1 MFQVAARSFWHVWSV
16 VSAKE
21 QKSARSAR
29 HRSFALQP
37 ANHGP
42 SERFD
47 AVETAGLHAAAASL
61 PSRRGLGDDDRAAGR
76 RHADYE
82 YALHLNQLDLVTA
95 FAGDRPDGRLAT
107 VPSPGATHLSILTS
121 SKCSPLSCRSRGG
134 AAVASARSAS
144 AAQAGC
150 GFWTTTRWRGD
161 DKQSQPNAKLANGQ
175 QVCMR
180 CARPSTRRRAGPWA
194 PETGAAQQEQPPR
207 HGSSY
212 CRRRNEHGKIGSP
225 PSLHLELLNGV

>member
-1 MFQVAARSFWHVWSV
+1 M

-47 AVETAGLHAAAASL
+47 APATAGLHAAAASL

-82 YALHLNQLDLVTA
+82 YGLHLNQLDLVTA

-121 SKCSPLSCRSRGG
+121 SKRSPLPCRSRRG
-134 AAVASARSAS
+134 ATVASARSAS
-144 AAQAGC
+144 ATQAGC
-150 GFWTTTRWRGD
+150 GFWTTTRWR
-161 DKQSQPNAKLANGQ
+161 SPNKLANGR

-180 CARPSTRRRAGPWA
+180 CARPSTRRRARPRA
-194 PETGAAQQEQPPR
+194 PQTGAAQQEQPPR
-207 HGSSY
+207 HGS
-212 CRRRNEHGKIGSP
+212 RRNERTARWDP
-225 PSLHLELLNGV
+225 HLLSISAPERSVRCAIAHF

>member
-1 MFQVAARSFWHVWSV
+1 M

-21 QKSARSAR
+21 QNSARSAR

-47 AVETAGLHAAAASL
+47 APETAGLYAAAASL

-82 YALHLNQLDLVTA
+82 YGLHLNQLDLVTA

-121 SKCSPLSCRSRGG
+121 SKCSPLPCRSR
-134 AAVASARSAS
+134 AH
-144 AAQAGC
+144 
-150 GFWTTTRWRGD
+150 
-161 DKQSQPNAKLANGQ
+161 AKLRGWILYCSNTLFLL
-175 QVCMR
+175 R
-180 CARPSTRRRAGPWA
+180 T
-194 PETGAAQQEQPPR
+194 
-207 HGSSY
+207 SSFLPG
-212 CRRRNEHGKIGSP
+212 RIRTVLSITDI
-225 PSLHLELLNGV
+225 

>member
-1 MFQVAARSFWHVWSV
+1 M

-47 AVETAGLHAAAASL
+47 APETAGLHAAAASL

-82 YALHLNQLDLVTA
+82 YGLHLNQLDLVTA
-95 FAGDRPDGRLAT
+95 FAGDRPGKTRNCAFT
-107 VPSPGATHLSILTS
+107 RSNSPFHLWTS
-121 SKCSPLSCRSRGG
+121 SKRSPLPCRSRRG
-134 AAVASARSAS
+134 ATVASARSAS

-180 CARPSTRRRAGPWA
+180 CARPSTRRRAGPRA

-207 HGSSY
+207 HGSRLLSVGGATNTV
-212 CRRRNEHGKIGSP
+212 RWDP
-225 PSLHLELLNGV
+225 HLLSISSS

>member
-47 AVETAGLHAAAASL
+47 APETAGLHAAAASL

-82 YALHLNQLDLVTA
+82 YGLHLNQLDLVTA

-144 AAQAGC
+144 AAQAG
-150 GFWTTTRWRGD
+150 WTLLLGHQRQALLNKSSHHGT
-161 DKQSQPNAKLANGQ
+161 
-175 QVCMR
+175 
-180 CARPSTRRRAGPWA
+180 A
-194 PETGAAQQEQPPR
+194 PATV
-207 HGSSY
+207 

-225 PSLHLELLNGV
+225 PSLPIELLNGV

>member
-47 AVETAGLHAAAASL
+47 APETAGLHAAAASL

-82 YALHLNQLDLVTA
+82 YALHLNLNWTSSL
-95 FAGDRPDGRLAT
+95 RSPAT
-107 VPSPGATHLSILTS
+107 VPMEDLQLCHH
-121 SKCSPLSCRSRGG
+121 
-134 AAVASARSAS
+134 
-144 AAQAGC
+144 
-150 GFWTTTRWRGD
+150 
-161 DKQSQPNAKLANGQ
+161 
-175 QVCMR
+175 
-180 CARPSTRRRAGPWA
+180 
-194 PETGAAQQEQPPR
+194 QEQLTF
-207 HGSSY
+207 
-212 CRRRNEHGKIGSP
+212 
-225 PSLHLELLNGV
+225 PS

>member
-1 MFQVAARSFWHVWSV
+1 VWSV

-21 QKSARSAR
+21 QNSAQSAR

-42 SERFD
+42 SKRFD
-47 AVETAGLHAAAASL
+47 APETAGLHAAAASL

-82 YALHLNQLDLVTA
+82 YGLHLNQLDLVTA

-107 VPSPGATHLSILTS
+107 VPSPGATRLSILTS
-121 SKCSPLSCRSRGG
+121 SKRSPLPCRSRRGST
-134 AAVASARSAS
+134 VASARSAS
-144 AAQAGC
+144 AAHRPAVDFGQRLAG
-150 GFWTTTRWRGD
+150 GD
-161 DKQSQPNAKLANGQ
+161 DKHSQPNAKLANGR

-180 CARPSTRRRAGPWA
+180 CARPSTRRRAGPFGHQRQA
-194 PETGAAQQEQPPR
+194 
-207 HGSSY
+207 
-212 CRRRNEHGKIGSP
+212 
-225 PSLHLELLNGV
+225 LLNKSSHHGTAPATVGGATNTR

>member
-1 MFQVAARSFWHVWSV
+1 MWSV

-21 QKSARSAR
+21 QNSARSAR

-47 AVETAGLHAAAASL
+47 APETAGLHAAAASL

-82 YALHLNQLDLVTA
+82 YGLHLNQLDLVTA

-107 VPSPGATHLSILTS
+107 VPSPGATRLSILTS
-121 SKCSPLSCRSRGG
+121 SKRSPLPCRSRRGST
-134 AAVASARSAS
+134 VASARSAS
-144 AAQAGC
+144 AAHRPAVDFGQRLAG
-150 GFWTTTRWRGD
+150 GD
-161 DKQSQPNAKLANGQ
+161 DKHSQPNAKLANGW

-180 CARPSTRRRAGPWA
+180 CARPSTRRRAGPWGTRDRRC
-194 PETGAAQQEQPPR
+194 PAQQEQPPR

-212 CRRRNEHGKIGSP
+212 CRRRGATNTVRSDP
-225 PSLHLELLNGV
+225 HLLSIELLNGV